1 MEIVD
6 SDKCSICNSAV
17 KTVEHFLL
25 QCPSSDLC
33 RAMLIAR
40 KQMKITPTIGNVFVD
55 DKIDVIFPEKYTYD
69 LTLY

>member
-1 MEIVD
+1 
-6 SDKCSICNSAV
+6 
-17 KTVEHFLL
+17 VEHFLL